1 MAFDG
6 SEGTSIDPN
15 VAGEWTRNFR
25 DGSTSGNNA
34 HFFGREILEQLL
46 SEEGAMG
53 IRFYYGFDDN
63 GDRQLLAVAADAEQN
78 DLLENENIV
87 ADDSSCC
94 PPFSSIANLLN
105 S

>member
-15 VAGEWTRNFR
+15 IAGTWTRDFR
-25 DGSTSGNNA
+25 ENSASGNNA
-34 HFFGREILEQLL
+34 HFFGREILELL
-46 SEEGAMG
+46 LAEEGAMG
-53 IRFYYGFDDN
+53 IRFYYGLDEN

-94 PPFSSIANLLN
+94 PPFSSIGNVLN
-105 S
+105 T

>member
-6 SEGTSIDPN
+6 TEGKSIDQRI
-15 VAGEWTRNFR
+15 AGNWTRSFR
-25 DGSTSGNNA
+25 DNSSKGNNA
-34 HFFGREILEQLL
+34 HFFGRAILEQLL
-46 SEEGAMG
+46 AAEGAVG
-53 IRFYYGFDDN
+53 IRFYYGLDEVN
-63 GDRQLLAVAADAEQN
+63 NRLLLAIATDAKQN

-94 PPFSSIANLLN
+94 PPWSGRANILN